1 MKITKTMTDL
11 AISKELFNRL
21 EVHRQSRGMSQ
32 EALVDSLGISRPTYA
47 RLEKGTCSFGTFI
60 AVLRQLNLLEGLD
73 ALVPE
78 PTIRPSDIIAENS
91 KWKARNSRT
100 RTGSGITHHR
110 VSTPL
115 KPRTSP
121 QGSVK
126 SLLASRTKFKV
137 VK

>member
-1 MKITKTMTDL
+1 MKITNTMTDL
-11 AISKELFNRL
+11 AICKELFNRL
-21 EVHRQSRGMSQ
+21 EVHRQARGMSQ

-60 AVLRQLNLLEGLD
+60 AVIRQLNLLEGID

-100 RTGSGITHHR
+100 VTGPSISHPR
-110 VSTPL
+110 VRNSI
-115 KPRTSP
+115 KPQTSP
-121 QGSVK
+121 QVSVK
-126 SLLASRTKFKV
+126 TLLASRTKFKV
-137 VK
+137 GK

>member
-1 MKITKTMTDL
+1 MKINKTMTDL

-78 PTIRPSDIIAENS
+78 QTIRPSDIIAGNS
-91 KWKARNSRT
+91 KWKARSSRT
-100 RTGSGITHHR
+100 VTGTSITHHR
-110 VSTPL
+110 VRNSM
-115 KPRTSP
+115 KPQTSP

-126 SLLASRTKFKV
+126 SLLANRAKFKV

>member
-11 AISKELFNRL
+11 AINKELFNRL

-32 EALVDSLGISRPTYA
+32 EALVGSLGISRPTYA

-73 ALVPE
+73 VLVPE
-78 PTIRPSDIIAENS
+78 ATIRPSDIIANNS
-91 KWKARNSRT
+91 LWKMRNFRRETEHNMAHS
-100 RTGSGITHHR
+100 R
-110 VSTPL
+110 VSGSL
-115 KPRTSP
+115 KSKKFA

-126 SLLASRTKFKV
+126 TLLANRKKFKV
-137 VK
+137 K

>member
-21 EVHRQSRGMSQ
+21 EVHRKTRGMSQ
-32 EALVDSLGISRPTYA
+32 EALVDSLRISRPTYA

-78 PTIRPSDIIAENS
+78 LTIRPLDILAENS
-91 KWKARNSRT
+91 KYY
-100 RTGSGITHHR
+100 R
-110 VSTPL
+110 VSGSL
-115 KPRTSP
+115 KSKKQLRVMLKLCSQTA
-121 QGSVK
+121 K
-126 SLLASRTKFKV
+126 NLRLNNDR
-137 VK
+137 

>member
-21 EVHRQSRGMSQ
+21 EVHRQTGGMSQ
-32 EALVDSLGISRPTYA
+32 EALVDNLGISRPTYA

-73 ALVPE
+73 VLVPE
-78 PTIRPSDIIAENS
+78 PTIRPSDIIADNS
-91 KWKARNSRT
+91 KLKVKNFRREIGHNIAHYHVS
-100 RTGSGITHHR
+100 GS
-110 VSTPL
+110 L
-115 KPRTSP
+115 KSKKTA

-126 SLLASRTKFKV
+126 TLLANRKKFKV
-137 VK
+137 